1 MGMYRGDCPEC
12 GSGETM
18 KERINGNHTGD
29 LICLGCKHV
38 GPAYSF
44 KKTKETDS
52 NEDSKSD
59 GVKT

>member
-18 KERINGNHTGD
+18 KERINGNQTGD
-29 LICLGCKHV
+29 LVCLGCKYI
-38 GPAYSF
+38 GPANGF

-52 NEDSKSD
+52 EDNLKND